1 MTPAESALPAD
12 FTDILGLAAIVVFLI
27 TSVSAVITSAVISRN
42 GFLHLGIQVTLLLL
56 ALHATYH
63 WSWNLWF
70 TGVFADREVF
80 ANTTLAAA
88 MLAAAVAFDLALK
101 YILWEGSLA
110 RDGHLMVPKLLIGV
124 VRVLIYLL
132 AILIVLQF
140 VYGQSITALAT
151 LSGAF
156 ALVIGLSAQ
165 STLGEMFAG
174 IAIALSNPFRVGD
187 WVKIGNL
194 EEGKVIDMTW
204 RLVRIECA
212 DMVVLTVTN
221 RVVADSPIRN
231 FTFPNRIVRV
241 SELIYFDQKDD
252 PIVIQ
257 QLLAR
262 AMQAAKGVV
271 PKPAVHALYRGAH
284 DGVAQYEMRYFVD
297 DWEWKGLITER
308 VWKNVL
314 DEVRKAGRGIAIPVR
329 RVELAAEPVGAA
341 ELAAAAEN

>member
-1 MTPAESALPAD
+1 
-12 FTDILGLAAIVVFLI
+12 
-27 TSVSAVITSAVISRN
+27 
-42 GFLHLGIQVTLLLL
+42 
-56 ALHATYH
+56 
-63 WSWNLWF
+63 
-70 TGVFADREVF
+70 
-80 ANTTLAAA
+80 
-88 MLAAAVAFDLALK
+88 
-101 YILWEGSLA
+101 
-110 RDGHLMVPKLLIGV
+110 
-124 VRVLIYLL
+124 
-132 AILIVLQF
+132 
-140 VYGQSITALAT
+140 LAT

-212 DMVVLTVTN
+212 DLVVLTVTN

-231 FTFPNRIVRV
+231 FTYPNRIVRV

-252 PIVIQ
+252 PIVVQ

-262 AMQAAKGVV
+262 AMRAAKGVV
-271 PKPAVHALYRGAH
+271 PKPDVHALYRGAH

-314 DEVRKAGRGIAIPVR
+314 DEVRKSGHGIAIPVR
-329 RVELAAEPVGAA
+329 RVEIAAEPVAA
-341 ELAAAAEN
+341 ADLAAAAEN

>member
-1 MTPAESALPAD
+1 MTPAESGLPSD
-12 FTDILGLAAIVVFLI
+12 FIDILGLAAIAVFLI
-27 TSVSAVITSAVISRN
+27 TSLSAVITSAIISRN
-42 GFLHLGIQVTLLLL
+42 GFLHMGVQVTLLLL
-56 ALHATYH
+56 TLHITHH
-63 WSWNLWF
+63 WSWQLWF
-70 TGVFADREVF
+70 SGIFADKEVFAD
-80 ANTTLAAA
+80 TTLAAA
-88 MLAAAVAFDLALK
+88 MLAAAVAFDLVLK
-101 YILWEGSLA
+101 YFLWEGALH
-110 RDGHLMVPKLLIGV
+110 RDGQLMVPKLLVGV

-204 RLVRIECA
+204 RLVRIENA
-212 DMVVLTVTN
+212 DLVVLSVTN
-221 RVVADSPIRN
+221 RMVADSPIRN
-231 FTFPNRIVRV
+231 FTYPNRIVRV
-241 SELIYFDQKDD
+241 SEMIYFDQKDD
-252 PIVIQ
+252 PIAIQ

-262 AMQAAKGVV
+262 AMQAAQGVV
-271 PKPAVHALYRGAH
+271 PKPRVHALYRGAH

-314 DEVRKAGRGIAIPVR
+314 DEVRAAGRGIAIPTR
-329 RVELAAEPVGAA
+329 RIELAAEPVSAA
-341 ELAAAAEN
+341 ELRAVADN